1 MLFVKVI
8 CLTAFVCIPIP
19 CTSGGAFDGS
29 VESAK
34 FVSLKSVLSKK
45 SNVDVHSSLSN
56 CITGTSSIELY
67 PRKLL
72 ATVFAYQLPYEIT
85 FLVPI
90 PVVVLDCFT

>member
-1 MLFVKVI
+1 MLSDKVI
-8 CLTAFVCIPIP
+8 CLTAFVCNPIP

-29 VESAK
+29 VESPK
-34 FVSLKSVLSKK
+34 FVSLKSVRSKK

-72 ATVFAYQLPYEIT
+72 ATVFAYQLPYEII
-85 FLVPI
+85 FLG
-90 PVVVLDCFT
+90 